1 MAALNRTILAIGKSR
16 FTDAAPCRYSRAQ
29 GSAQGGGMKVGFI
42 GLGTMGSNAA
52 KNLRRA
58 GFALVVHDIRPEA
71 GRALIEMG
79 ASWATSPRAV
89 IDSVDV
95 VVSMVYGPPHC
106 EAIVRGGNGLLQGDC
121 RGKVWIDMTTSSPF
135 LMRALAAEFEAA
147 GGHAVDAPVTGSVD
161 AAIRGDMPMFVGGD
175 DAVIERVRPLI
186 EAMGQLRKVG
196 AHGNGYVA
204 KLVNNQLW
212 KIHAA
217 AIGEAMVTAKL
228 AGLDP
233 LTWWEAMKGGAADSF
248 VLSHDVPSIFAGH
261 YDPSFPIA
269 LCLKD
274 LALIKELMDHV
285 GTTNTLTEATHE
297 RFREAGRRYGTAAG
311 EMTVCKVIEDD
322 AGIDLRVAGEWV
334 KPWEVAHG

>member
-1 MAALNRTILAIGKSR
+1 MI
-16 FTDAAPCRYSRAQ
+16 
-29 GSAQGGGMKVGFI
+29 VGFI

-52 KNLRRA
+52 RNVRRA
-58 GFALVVHDIRPEA
+58 GFDMVVYDIRPQAIAAQLEPGVTA
-71 GRALIEMG
+71 G
-79 ASWATSPRAV
+79 ASPADVLTRA
-89 IDSVDV
+89 DV
-95 VVSMVYGPPHC
+95 TVTMVFGPK
-106 EAIVRGGNGLLQGDC
+106 EVEQVVRGPDGFLSAGC
-121 RGKVWIDMTTSSPF
+121 AGKYWIDMTTSSPR
-135 LMRALAAEFEAA
+135 LMRALAAEFEAR

-161 AAIRGDMPMFVGGD
+161 AAIRGDMPMFVGGE
-175 DAVIERVRPLI
+175 DADIEHVRPVI

-196 AHGNGYVA
+196 RYGNGYVA

-233 LTWWEAMKGGAADSF
+233 LTWWNVMKGGAADSF
-248 VLSHDVPSIFAGH
+248 VMSHDVPSIFAGH

-274 LALIKELMDHV
+274 LALIEELMDET
-285 GTTNTLTEATHE
+285 GTRNELTAATHA
-297 RFREAGRRYGTAAG
+297 RFREAGERYGMGAG

-322 AGIDLRVAGEWV
+322 AGIDLRVAGDWV
-334 KPWEVAHG
+334 KPWEIAHPLANAKKEG

>member
-1 MAALNRTILAIGKSR
+1 MI
-16 FTDAAPCRYSRAQ
+16 
-29 GSAQGGGMKVGFI
+29 VGFI

-52 KNLRRA
+52 RNLRRA
-58 GFALVVHDIRPEA
+58 SFEMVVYDIRPDAVERQLAPGVQA
-71 GRALIEMG
+71 GK
-79 ASWATSPRAV
+79 SPADVLNRC
-89 IDSVDV
+89 DV
-95 VVSMVYGPPHC
+95 VVSMVFGPK
-106 EAIVRGGNGLLQGDC
+106 EVEQVLRGLEGLLSTDC
-121 RGKVWIDMTTSSPF
+121 RGKYWIDMTTSSPK
-135 LMRALAAEFEAA
+135 LMRALASEFTAK

-175 DAVIERVRPLI
+175 DAAIEHVRPVI

-196 AHGNGYVA
+196 RYGNGYVA

-233 LTWWEAMKGGAADSF
+233 LTWWNVMKGGAADSF
-248 VLSHDVPSIFAGH
+248 VMSHDVPSIFAGH

-274 LALIKELMDHV
+274 LSLIKELMDEV
-285 GTTNTLTEATHE
+285 GTRNELTAATHA
-297 RFREAGRRYGTAAG
+297 RFREAGERYGQGAG

-322 AGIDLRVAGEWV
+322 AGIDLRVSGDWV
-334 KPWEVAHG
+334 KPWEVQHRDP

>member
-1 MAALNRTILAIGKSR
+1 MRI
-16 FTDAAPCRYSRAQ
+16 
-29 GSAQGGGMKVGFI
+29 GFI
-42 GLGTMGSNAA
+42 GLGTMGKNAA
-52 KNLRRA
+52 ANILRK
-58 GFALVVHDIRPEA
+58 GFAVTVFDIRPEA
-71 GRALIEMG
+71 VAALVAKG
-79 ASWATSPRAV
+79 ATGAGSAAEAMAAS
-89 IDSVDV
+89 DV
-95 VVSMVYGPPHC
+95 VVTMVFGPK
-106 EAIVRGGNGLLQGDC
+106 EIEQVVRGPGGFLSGEPA
-121 RGKVWIDMTTSSPF
+121 GKVWIDMTTSSPF
-135 LMRALAAEFEAA
+135 LMRELAAEFEAA

-175 DAVIERVRPLI
+175 DAVIERVRPVI

-233 LTWWEAMKGGAADSF
+233 LTWWEVMKGGAADSF

-274 LALIKELMDHV
+274 LSLIKELMDRV
-285 GTTNTLTEATHE
+285 GTTDTLTEATHE
-297 RFREAGRRYGTAAG
+297 RFREAGRRYGTSAG

-322 AGIDLRVAGEWV
+322 AGIDLRVPGDWE
-334 KPWEVAHG
+334 KPWEAKPAA